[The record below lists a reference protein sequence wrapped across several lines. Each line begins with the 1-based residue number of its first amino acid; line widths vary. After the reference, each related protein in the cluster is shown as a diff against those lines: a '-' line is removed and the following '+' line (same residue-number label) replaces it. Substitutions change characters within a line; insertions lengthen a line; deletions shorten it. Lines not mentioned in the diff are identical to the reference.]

1 MKNPFDKF
9 KTMARALED
18 GEYPNYSPN
27 YSEIGIRWLRWSIMA
42 FPAPQDIYDLSGF
55 QQRYVSGRHIEP
67 P

>member
-27 YSEIGIRWLRWSIMA
+27 YSNYSEIGIRW
-42 FPAPQDIYDLSGF
+42 FK
-55 QQRYVSGRHIEP
+55 
-67 P
+67 